1 MADNPISDIG
11 EAGSLEDQQKAILED
26 WGADVLLE
34 DHSKKTIDMS
44 AVEEEAE
51 AQSKSG
57 AKTLLN
63 KEDIE
68 LKTELTPIEV
78 MAVSRLL
85 FVSERYNINGINQFI
100 GKLLELK
107 VSQNRKGRRE
117 FIEGLHAEERRQ
129 SGGDLSPIA
138 AALSKMG
145 L

>member
-1 MADNPISDIG
+1 MA
-11 EAGSLEDQQKAILED
+11 EQQAEMLKE
-26 WGADVLLE
+26 WGAESLLE
-34 DHSKKTIDMS
+34 DHSKKVIDVQQMDD
-44 AVEEEAE
+44 ELE

-57 AKTLLN
+57 AKALLN

-78 MAVSRLL
+78 MAASRLL
-85 FVSERYNINGINQFI
+85 FVADRYDIQGIDQFMSQ
-100 GKLLELK
+100 LLQLK

-129 SGGDLSPIA
+129 TGSDLSPIA
-138 AALSKMG
+138 SALNKIG